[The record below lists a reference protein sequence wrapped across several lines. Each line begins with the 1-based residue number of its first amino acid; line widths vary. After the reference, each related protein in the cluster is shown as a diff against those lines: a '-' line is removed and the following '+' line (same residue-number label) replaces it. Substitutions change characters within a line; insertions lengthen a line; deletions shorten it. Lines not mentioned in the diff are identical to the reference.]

1 MKNRAAIIIGHMHL
15 TVANL
20 DRSLAFYCDL
30 VGLQRGEQED
40 EIVTLFPGVH
50 HHIVLEPPHKEA
62 MQDTPYGHTG
72 LYHFSFFYPHRKEL
86 ARVVKRLIKTEHQI
100 DGAFDYGVTQAVYLR
115 DPDGIQVELY
125 VECGGERKSGQR
137 GSSQEGMIRSI
148 TLTRLL
154 EVLQ

>member
-20 DRSLAFYCDL
+20 DRSLAFYCNL
-30 VGLQRGEQED
+30 IGLQKGEEES
-40 EIVTLFPGVH
+40 EIITLFPGVH

-86 ARVVKRLIKTEHQI
+86 ARIIKSLIKTEHQI
-100 DGAFDYGVTQAVYLR
+100 DGAFDYGATQAVYLR

-125 VECGGERKSGQR
+125 VECGVERRSGQHS
-137 GSSQEGMIRSI
+137 GAQADIARSI
-148 TLTRLL
+148 PLTRLL